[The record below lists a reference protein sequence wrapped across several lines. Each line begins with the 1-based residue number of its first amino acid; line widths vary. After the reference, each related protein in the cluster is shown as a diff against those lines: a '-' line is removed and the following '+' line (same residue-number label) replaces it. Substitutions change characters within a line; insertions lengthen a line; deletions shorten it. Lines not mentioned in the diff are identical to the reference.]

1 MFGKFFGKS
10 DKNQSEENHFQG
22 GWNEEEGVYYA
33 KGSFDN
39 EVEYNNEIIC
49 ILNVVQDNME
59 VMNEAMDDKDYHRA
73 EQVRLAWSANTQ
85 AYIDEINQLGDYEGD
100 DLLRKAAIKYFED
113 LRKLMENG
121 YKTLIEYRL
130 AGKRGS
136 DVEQAQLKANN
147 QLLQEMSDRFN
158 EKSEEFLEKYGD
170 YDYDDDEDD
179 DYGYDNAGFT
189 NPYMNMQHD
198 PNNPLLQPIH
208 GISLQDYAAAAAN
221 AANGMSDE
229 EICKR
234 LGVDRPLWDEANQ
247 LWVKRMQQD
256 TSFTVMSLY
265 GQYFGQA
272 ATHPS
277 FSKKAEDSVIGSED
291 NLTKLATD
299 ESFYYELC
307 GARQAAYDAGLDGAQ
322 WIQDNFG
329 ISLGDFQSVAMK
341 WMMNMTNIQQKLAYQ
356 EKKQKEYA
364 QKFAQEMG
372 GGIADDID
380 F

>member
-1 MFGKFFGKS
+1 MFGNFFGKS
-10 DKNQSEENHFQG
+10 DKNQPEENNFQG

-49 ILNVVQDNME
+49 IINVTIDNME
-59 VMNEAMDDKDYHRA
+59 AMNDAMDDNDYNRA
-73 EQVRLAWSANTQ
+73 EQVRLAWIAQTP
-85 AYIDEINQLGDYEGD
+85 AYIVQLNELGMYNGD
-100 DLLRKAAIKYFED
+100 DMLLEAAIQYFKSFED
-113 LRKLMENG
+113 LMKNG
-121 YKTLIEYRL
+121 YKSLIAMRL

-136 DVEQAQLKANN
+136 AEEKAQLNENN
-147 QLLQEMSDRFN
+147 ELMQEFSDDFN
-158 EKSEEFLEKYGD
+158 EISEEFLEKHGDGD
-170 YDYDDDEDD
+170 YYDDYEEQ
-179 DYGYDNAGFT
+179 NTSFV

-198 PNNPLLQPIH
+198 PNNPMLQPIH

-234 LGVDRPLWDEANQ
+234 LGIDRPLWDEANQ
-247 LWVKRMQQD
+247 LWIKRMQQD
-256 TSFTVMSLY
+256 TTFAVMSLY

-272 ATHPS
+272 NTHPS
-277 FSKKAEDSVIGSED
+277 FSKKTTNTTNTASSED
-291 NLTKLATD
+291 YLTKLSID
-299 ESFYYELC
+299 EKFYYELC
-307 GARQAAYDAGLDGAQ
+307 GARQAAYEAGLDGAQ

-341 WMMNMTNIQQKLAYQ
+341 WMMNMNNIQQKLAYQ
-356 EKKQKEYA
+356 EQKQKEYA
-364 QKFAQEMG
+364 KKFAQEMG
-372 GGIADDID
+372 GGIADDIE